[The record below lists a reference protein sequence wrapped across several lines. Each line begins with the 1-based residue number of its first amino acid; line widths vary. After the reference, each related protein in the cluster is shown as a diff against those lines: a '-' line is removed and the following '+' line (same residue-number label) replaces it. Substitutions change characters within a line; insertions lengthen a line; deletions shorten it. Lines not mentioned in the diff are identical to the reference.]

1 MHVGWEGDCSV
12 SSTIQTTEM
21 NTLCND
27 GNHRTEVISRSDKNR
42 TALLISSTSWTAD
55 EDFGL
60 LLDSLIAV
68 DESLV
73 VYFDDNLDSD
83 ESTTSCIFSRL
94 LVVVTGKGPLKQ
106 SFEQRIADATAA
118 GRLGRRVAVR
128 TVWLEPH
135 EYPILMSCADLGVC
149 LHTSTSGLDLPMKV
163 GTLSWFWAI
172 LTTP

>member
-1 MHVGWEGDCSV
+1 M
-12 SSTIQTTEM
+12 SSTIQTTE
-21 NTLCND
+21 TPTVGND
-27 GNHRTEVISRSDKNR
+27 GNRMIQVTGRSDRNR

-73 VYFDDNLDSD
+73 AYFDNNQSD
-83 ESTTSCIFSRL
+83 ESPTSCIFSRL

-118 GRLGRRVAVR
+118 GSLGRRVAVR

-163 GTLSWFWAI
+163 RS
-172 LTTP
+172 

>member
-27 GNHRTEVISRSDKNR
+27 GSQRIEVISRSDRNR

-73 VYFDDNLDSD
+73 AYFDDNRDSD

-118 GRLGRRVAVR
+118 GSLGRRVAVR

-135 EYPILMSCADLGVC
+135 EYPILMNCADLGVC

-163 GTLSWFWAI
+163 GT
-172 LTTP
+172 

>member
-12 SSTIQTTEM
+12 SSTIQTTET
-21 NTLCND
+21 NSLCND
-27 GNHRTEVISRSDKNR
+27 DIEVISRSDRNR

-73 VYFDDNLDSD
+73 AYFDDNRGD

-106 SFEQRIADATAA
+106 SFEQKIADATTA
-118 GRLGRRVAVR
+118 GSLGRRVAVR

-163 GTLSWFWAI
+163 CIRSWFGA
-172 LTTP
+172 T